1 LSFIYFLLFLGFVLL
16 LLLVFAWSLRKPK
29 KNARAIP
36 EWADSGGR
44 HHVDYMLQVQQAL
57 SAADIEFLEKR
68 GGRALANRVRKERKA
83 VALAHLSALRED
95 FDNIQRLAKAI
106 AILSPEVIAL
116 EEFER
121 LRLSLGFSW
130 RCLMIHAR
138 LILGIAPAHQLSGL
152 GDKLSGLTVQI
163 EAAMRELGERAAIAA
178 RLASSL
184 DGRDRNTV

>member
-1 LSFIYFLLFLGFVLL
+1 LSLIYFLFFLGFVLL

-29 KNARAIP
+29 KNTRTLPDWGDA
-36 EWADSGGR
+36 GGR

-57 SAADIEFLEKR
+57 SVADAEFLEKR
-68 GGRALANRVRKERKA
+68 GGPTLANRVRRERKA
-83 VALAHLSALRED
+83 VVLAHLAALRED

-138 LILGIAPAHQLSGL
+138 LILGIAPAQQLSGL
-152 GDKLSGLTVQI
+152 GDQLSGLTVQI
-163 EAAMRELGERAAIAA
+163 EAAMRELGERAALAA

-184 DGRDRNTV
+184 DGRDRHTA